1 MHSLAVFDTCLGC
14 PIGRN
19 HFNSNQLVAIM
30 SRIRFLSTTAA
41 RALLAGVVLSLAPL
55 GLFAGES
62 ALEPEAKQ
70 TLKKSMNYLA
80 GIQQF
85 GLVAHSSLEVVLTTG
100 QKIQFDS
107 ASAVAVKRPNLLYAA
122 RLGELTDQEFFYD
135 GKTLTLHQADAGF
148 YATVEAPD
156 TLEGMLDFARES
168 LDIVA
173 PAGDFIYA
181 NSYEILMEGV
191 ESGFVVGPSFVNGVA
206 CDHLAFSKPG
216 TDFQIWV
223 AQGEQPLPVKLV
235 ITSTD
240 VMSAPQFT
248 VNVREWDIVVDHP
261 QEKFQFEQPDD
272 AQAIEFTTLDAGGK

>member
-1 MHSLAVFDTCLGC
+1 
-14 PIGRN
+14 
-19 HFNSNQLVAIM
+19 M
-30 SRIRFLSTTAA
+30 SKKSFLSATMA
-41 RALLAGVVLSLAPL
+41 RALFAGMVLSFAPL
-55 GLFAGES
+55 GLSAGES
-62 ALEPEAKQ
+62 VLEPEAKQ
-70 TLKKSMNYLA
+70 TLEKSMNYLA

-135 GKTLTLHQADAGF
+135 GKTLTLHQVDAGF

-173 PAGDFIYA
+173 PAGDFIYT
-181 NSYEILMEGV
+181 NSYEILMDGV
-191 ESGFVVGPSFVNGVA
+191 ESGFVVGSSFVNGVA

-223 AQGEQPLPVKLV
+223 AQGEKPLPVKLV

-248 VNVREWDIVVDHP
+248 VNVREWDIAVDHP
-261 QEKFQFEQPDD
+261 QEKFQFVQPDD
-272 AQAIEFTTLDAGGK
+272 AQAIEFTTLDAGGN